1 MAISNRERVD
11 SGLNL
16 LRDGLI
22 PFIERH
28 LKNHFGNDWDIT
40 IDGRR
45 RFPLDRN
52 SDGNIRWDSQ
62 ALLKVMWDVW
72 NEVFREVL
80 GHFERSLVSELM
92 DVRNRHAHEEP
103 FNSDDTYRALDSIQR
118 LLQAISASKQ
128 AEEIGKMKI
137 ALQRTVYAEQSRNK
151 TRYTVAVEGSPTA
164 SLKPWREVIVP
175 HPDVASGQYQQ
186 AEFAADL
193 SQVARG
199 EATSEYQDA
208 VEFYRRTF
216 ITAGIKDLLK
226 DALLRLS
233 GKGGEPVVE
242 LQTNFGG
249 GKTHSMLALFHL
261 FSEERSTALPGM
273 EDILK
278 ELELDHAP
286 AASRAVLVGTA
297 LSPGEVVT
305 KHDGTEIRT
314 LWGEMAWQ
322 LAGKDGYD
330 MVADSDR
337 NGISPGSEILS
348 ELFNAAAPCI
358 ILIDEWVAYAR
369 QTVGKHDLASG
380 DFESQASFAQALTE
394 AARAA
399 ENTLVVATLPA
410 SRIEIGGENGEFALE
425 SLKGVFKR
433 LGKPWRP
440 ATAEEGFEI
449 VRRRLFEPITDRDD
463 FVARDAVVGAFSQMY
478 QSSQNDFPNECKEG
492 AYRRRLELAYP
503 FHPELFDK
511 LYGEWSTLDKFQR
524 TRGVLRL
531 LAKVIHRMWSSQD
544 GSLLIMPATIPM
556 DDNAVKSEL
565 TQFLE
570 DVWEPIIS
578 ADVDGPSSLP
588 YKLDGENAS
597 TLGRYSACR
606 RVART
611 LYVGTAPGSKG
622 SNPGINDR
630 AIRLGCVQ
638 PGEATATFGDALRRI
653 TDRAAHIHHDGNR
666 YWISTKA
673 NLNRLADD
681 RTNEHSRQVEG
692 LYAEIVQR
700 IRNDQTRG
708 EFAAVHRCPIATN
721 EVSDEPEARLVILG
735 PEHAHRKGKVDT
747 DAIKQAK
754 LILETRGNSP
764 RLLRNM
770 VVFLTADKKTLDD
783 LLQAT
788 AQYLAWKSINE
799 EKEELNLDA
808 YGRRQASANLSSS
821 N

>member
-1 MAISNRERVD
+1 M
-11 SGLNL
+11 
-16 LRDGLI
+16 
-22 PFIERH
+22 
-28 LKNHFGNDWDIT
+28 
-40 IDGRR
+40 
-45 RFPLDRN
+45 
-52 SDGNIRWDSQ
+52 
-62 ALLKVMWDVW
+62 
-72 NEVFREVL
+72 
-80 GHFERSLVSELM
+80 
-92 DVRNRHAHEEP
+92 
-103 FNSDDTYRALDSIQR
+103 
-118 LLQAISASKQ
+118 
-128 AEEIGKMKI
+128 
-137 ALQRTVYAEQSRNK
+137 
-151 TRYTVAVEGSPTA
+151 
-164 SLKPWREVIVP
+164 
-175 HPDVASGQYQQ
+175 
-186 AEFAADL
+186 
-193 SQVARG
+193 
-199 EATSEYQDA
+199 
-208 VEFYRRTF
+208 
-216 ITAGIKDLLK
+216 
-226 DALLRLS
+226 S

-261 FSEERSTALPGM
+261 FGEERTTVLPGM

-278 ELELDHAP
+278 EVGLDHAP
-286 AASRAVLVGTA
+286 SASRAVLVGTA
-297 LSPGEVVT
+297 LSPGEVIT
-305 KHDGTEIRT
+305 KPDGTEVRT

-330 MVADSDR
+330 MVADSDK

-358 ILIDEWVAYAR
+358 VLIDEWVAYAR
-369 QTVGKHDLASG
+369 QTVGKHNIASG

-399 ENTLVVATLPA
+399 DNTLVVATLPA
-410 SRIEIGGENGEFALE
+410 SKIEIGGEHGEFALE
-425 SLKGVFKR
+425 SLKDVFKR

-463 FVARDAVVGAFSQMY
+463 FAARDAVVDAFSRMY
-478 QSSQNDFPNECKEG
+478 QTSQNDFPSECKEG
-492 AYRRRLELAYP
+492 EYRRKLELAYP
-503 FHPELFDK
+503 FHPELFDR

-531 LAKVIHRMWSSQD
+531 LAKVIHRLWSSQD

-578 ADVDGPSSLP
+578 ADVDGPNSLP
-588 YKLDGENAS
+588 YMLDGENVS

-606 RVART
+606 RVTRT

-622 SNPGINDR
+622 SNPGLNDR
-630 AIRLGCVQ
+630 HIRLGCVQ

-653 TDRAAHIHHDGNR
+653 TDRATHIHRDGNR

-681 RTNEHSRQVEG
+681 RTHERLRQKEE
-692 LYAEIVQR
+692 LHAEIIQR
-700 IRNDQTRG
+700 IRKDQSRG
-708 EFAAVHRCPIATN
+708 EFTAVHRCPMAS
-721 EVSDEPEARLVILG
+721 SDVLDETETRLVILG
-735 PEHAHRKGKVDT
+735 PEFPHMKGKTNT

-770 VVFLTADKKTLDD
+770 VVFLAADKKSLED
-783 LLQAT
+783 LLLAA
-788 AQYLAWKSINE
+788 AQYLAWKSIND
-799 EKEELNLDA
+799 EKKN
-808 YGRRQASANLSSS
+808 
-821 N
+821 